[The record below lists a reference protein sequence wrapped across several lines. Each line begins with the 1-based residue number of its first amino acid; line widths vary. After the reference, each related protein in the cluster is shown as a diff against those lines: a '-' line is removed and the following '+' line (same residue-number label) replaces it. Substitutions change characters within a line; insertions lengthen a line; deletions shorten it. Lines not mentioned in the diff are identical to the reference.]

1 MPLGD
6 NSTRWH
12 TNTTRSYV
20 ENSEQLEGWLKD
32 GQFPAW
38 APCML
43 GSDSDCP
50 LQEIEYT
57 SAANRTLTAEAE
69 GRMGAAAL
77 AARGDGLHI
86 FGQEKEVIADSRG

>member
-12 TNTTRSYV
+12 TNTTRSYI
-20 ENSEQLEGWLKD
+20 ENSDQLEGWLKD
-32 GQFPAW
+32 GQFPEW
-38 APCML
+38 ALCML
-43 GSDSDCP
+43 DSDCP

-57 SAANRTLTAEAE
+57 SAANRTLKAEAE
-69 GRMGAAAL
+69 GRSGAAAL
-77 AARGDGLHI
+77 ADRGDGLHI